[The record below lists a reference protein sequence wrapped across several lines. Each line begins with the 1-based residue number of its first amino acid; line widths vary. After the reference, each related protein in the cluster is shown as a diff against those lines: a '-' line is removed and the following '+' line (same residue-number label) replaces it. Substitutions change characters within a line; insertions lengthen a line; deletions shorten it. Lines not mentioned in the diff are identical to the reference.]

1 MAIKNPKATFTKNKG
16 QTYMHLQFER
26 MAADGLNRYTF
37 PLILLDSME
46 MTIDKEKEM
55 IENPNISIIYNEVAK
70 VEFIL
75 EPNEREEFMTIQ
87 TIEREMTLKE
97 IEEILGFKVKL
108 QPEKTISDAAENIRK
123 KFEMYN
129 RSKQG
134 PRDAAENIRKRVEM
148 YNRSKQ
154 DPRD

>member
-1 MAIKNPKATFTKNKG
+1 MAIKNPKATFTENKG
-16 QTYMHLQFER
+16 QTYMQLQYER
-26 MAADGLNRYTF
+26 MTADGLSRYTF

-46 MTIDKEKEM
+46 MTIDKENET
-55 IENPNISIIYNEVAK
+55 IWNLNSFIICNKVAK
-70 VEFIL
+70 IEFIL

-97 IEEILGFKVKL
+97 IEGILGFKVKL
-108 QPEKTISDAAENIRK
+108 KPEKTIS
-123 KFEMYN
+123 
-129 RSKQG
+129 
-134 PRDAAENIRKRVEM
+134 DAAENIRKRVEM